1 MEFLNKAI
9 LIVLSASCFTFCGSN
24 HQIQI
29 DFPQEMVQ
37 VYYETSVADSL
48 RSSVSIDF
56 LLEFKEE
63 LSEEIRLQ
71 KLYFRNQETMIEKLS
86 DKKYVA
92 HFPHMVVK
100 QDFILDSDVKKEYG
114 NNALIIIKPK
124 FELNRDEAV
133 LEYRQNNETN
143 FFKLAGIKQKQ

>member
-9 LIVLSASCFTFCGSN
+9 LIVLSASCYTFCGSN

-92 HFPHMVVK
+92 HFRQMAVR

-114 NNALIIIKPK
+114 NKAPVIVKPK
-124 FELNRDEAV
+124 FGLNKDEAV
-133 LEYRQNNETN
+133 LEYNKDDETI
-143 FFKLAGIKQKQ
+143 FFKLTGINEKQ